1 LTYKGRFL
9 IGSSLII
16 TKIREKYDMKYLKI
30 AGLCLVSMLAM
41 GMALAGNAAAALLW
55 LVCLE
60 GSGLTKY
67 SSNQCTEASSTG
79 KWQSLGLPSG
89 VSDTVR
95 LLAFSL
101 RLEDAGTGVKVECP
115 DAGTGWGLI
124 ESPNKGMIK
133 VAEVLEPEKAG
144 CKVLKGFL
152 TCEAGKL
159 EKIKGVNLPWKTEI
173 FETAG
178 KNLTN
183 IGNSGAGAPGWSV
196 TCAGTTDEC
205 LEESGGTESSEL
217 INGVT
222 KGVLLVL
229 ARFENKGKAKCSVG
243 GAGEGHVAGLVA
255 ILLWNGQGLSVTSL

>member
-1 LTYKGRFL
+1 MRYFR
-9 IGSSLII
+9 
-16 TKIREKYDMKYLKI
+16 I
-30 AGLCLVSMLAM
+30 AGLCLASMLAM

-101 RLEDAGTGVKVECP
+101 RLSDSGTGVEVECP

-124 ESPNKGMIK
+124 ESPNKGQIK
-133 VAEVLEPEKAG
+133 VAEVLEPEKEG
-144 CKVLKGFL
+144 CKVLKGL
-152 TCEAGKL
+152 APCVAGKL
-159 EKIKGVNLPWKTEI
+159 TKIVGANLPWATEI
-173 FETAG
+173 FETEK
-178 KNLTN
+178 KNLTR
-183 IGNSGAGAPGWSV
+183 IAPGSSGKPPGWTV
-196 TCAGTTDEC
+196 TCGGIADTC
-205 LEESGGTESSEL
+205 EEETGKPEFAEL
-217 INGVT
+217 LNGVT

-229 ARFENKGKAKCSVG
+229 ARFEGKNKGKCSIG
-243 GAGEGHVAGLVA
+243 GAGAGSVTGLIA
-255 ILLWNGQGLSVTSL
+255 ILLWNGQGLSITPL

>member
-1 LTYKGRFL
+1 
-9 IGSSLII
+9 
-16 TKIREKYDMKYLKI
+16 MKSLKI

-41 GMALAGNAAAALLW
+41 GMALAGNATAALLW

-67 SSNQCTEASSTG
+67 EDNQCTKASGTG

-124 ESPNKGMIK
+124 ESPNKGLIK
-133 VAEVLEPEKAG
+133 VAEVKEPEKAG
-144 CKVLKGFL
+144 CKVLKGLL

-159 EKIKGVNLPWKTEI
+159 TEIKGLHLPWKTEI

-178 KNLTN
+178 KNLTK
-183 IGNSGAGAPGWSV
+183 IENSGAGAPGWAV
-196 TCAGTTDEC
+196 VCGGTTDEC
-205 LEESGGTESSEL
+205 VEESGGTESAEL
-217 INGVT
+217 VNGVT
-222 KGVLLVL
+222 KGILLVL
-229 ARFENKGKAKCSVG
+229 SIFENKGKAKCTVG
-243 GAGEGHVAGLVA
+243 GAGAGHVAGLVA
-255 ILLWNGQGLSVTSL
+255 ILLWNGQGVSVTSL